1 MINLYRNGINTFRL
15 LAILFFSLLLS
26 TQLRAQLNYVICND
40 MIQVSLDD
48 YCIYTLGADQVLEGG
63 PYHPY
68 SYYIVEID
76 KTPGAP
82 ACDGLWLP
90 NTLDINDIG
99 QTYCVRVTH
108 PGNGNTCTG
117 NILVEDK
124 TPPRV
129 GCPGDQFVGMDFNFC
144 FHTAMNGEFDPLS
157 DTSTI
162 DNCGP
167 ITFSYVLTSITSGTN
182 GSGSGTLDGV
192 TFNYGQTLVKWIASD
207 PSSNTGSCTFI
218 VQVDDNQPP
227 QLACPGNQSFD
238 TDLGQCT
245 YTVQSTELD
254 PDSWSENC
262 PLGLAWSLSGSNND
276 GGNNTLAGYV
286 MQPGLTTVTWT
297 LVENYTFN
305 LVTCSFD
312 VQIDDNEPP
321 GIACSVNQTR
331 STDQGQCNYA
341 TLNSEFD
348 PVSYDDNCQVAT
360 LTYSLTGATN
370 GIGTNSLS
378 GKIFNKGMTTVG
390 WIAQDSS
397 GNPGTCSFN
406 ILIEENE
413 PPVFP
418 TCNNDIKT
426 VNMTF
431 DCKITIPNLLN
442 TTPATDNCFGVTKTQ
457 SPMAGLVMTATHNE
471 IIPIT
476 ITAKDASNNTAVCQ
490 QFVKALD
497 VTLPIINTCPRSRV
511 IYPNASCEIEIPDLI
526 PELTGSDCSLPL
538 TMSQSPA
545 AGTILLSE
553 VGLVNTVTMTV
564 TDDAG
569 NSKGCKVS
577 LLTGIRYFAYI
588 ANSNSISVVN
598 TGTNVVETTIPV
610 GNKPVMAAATGSA
623 TNPTANR
630 MYVVNSNS
638 NSVSVINTN
647 THSVIATIGVG
658 DNPVAAATGSATNP
672 TANRIYVV
680 NSNSNSVSVIN
691 PVTNSV
697 EATIAVGDKPVA
709 VVAGMQA
716 DPMANRIYV
725 VNSNSNAVS
734 VINPMTNSVE
744 TTIAVG
750 DKPVAVLAGM
760 QADPMANRIYV
771 VNSNSNAVSVINPF
785 TNSLEATIAVGDN
798 PKDVEMRCATNPT
811 ANRIYVA
818 NSSSNS
824 ISVINPFTNTL
835 ESTIPV
841 GSNPVRLMKSGAGG
855 GQGSGPPNPTDPT
868 SPQANRVYV
877 INSNSNSISV
887 IDANKVIATI
897 PVGEGPNNIARNY
910 NISPLSNRIYVSN
923 EYSGDVTVINS
934 LSYTVIE
941 TIPIGGAPI
950 ALSDFV
956 VGSSCSAGQDSDN
969 GLSEEETTAS
979 GTIFETEETSFKIIA
994 SPNPFNTHLELNFR
1008 LEAENQIEAVLLD
1021 MAGNIVRREST
1032 QHSPVGWQ
1040 QLRWNTEDLPQGVY
1054 FVGLRKGGE
1063 TWKYQKAILLR

>member
-1 MINLYRNGINTFRL
+1 MKSLYNSLPNGLRSL
-15 LAILFFSLLLS
+15 CLLFFTLQFGVQSWS
-26 TQLRAQLNYVICND
+26 QLTCND
-40 MIQVSLDD
+40 FVILALDND
-48 YCIYTLGADQVLEGG
+48 CFNTIDADQILEGG
-63 PYHPY
+63 PYCYPCML
-68 SYYIVEID
+68 VQLD

-82 ACDGLWLP
+82 DCNGPWVL
-90 NTLDINDIG
+90 NTVDASDIG
-99 QTYCVRVTH
+99 QTYCVRVTD
-108 PGNGNTCTG
+108 PGNGNFCQG
-117 NILVEDK
+117 SIQIVDNL
-124 TPPRV
+124 PPNLS
-129 GCPGDQFVGMDFNFC
+129 CPSNSTVGMDATTC
-144 FHTAMNGEFDPLS
+144 FHTAANGEFDPS
-157 DTSTI
+157 IIS
-162 DNCGP
+162 DNCYTP
-167 ITFSYVLTSITSGTN
+167 TLTYNLFSITSGTN
-182 GSGSGTLDGV
+182 GSGSNSIDGV
-192 TFNYGQTLVKWIASD
+192 SFNRGLTQVKWTAVD
-207 PSSNTGSCTFI
+207 GSSNSATCTFT
-218 VQVDDNQPP
+218 VQVDDQQPP
-227 QLACPGNQSFD
+227 SIACPGNMTLD

-245 YTVQSTELD
+245 YTVQGTELD

-262 PLGLAWSLSGSNND
+262 PLGLAWSLSGANND

-297 LVENYTFN
+297 LIENYTFN
-305 LVTCSFD
+305 IVSCSFD

-321 GIACSVNQTR
+321 GIACPVNQTR

-348 PVSYDDNCQVAT
+348 PTSVDDNCQVAT

-397 GNPGTCSFN
+397 SNPGTCSFN

-418 TCNNDIKT
+418 TCNGDIKT

-442 TTPATDNCFGVTKTQ
+442 TTAATDNCFGVTKTQ

-490 QFVKALD
+490 QFLKALD
-497 VTLPIINTCPRSRV
+497 VTLPIINSCPRSRV

-538 TMSQSPA
+538 TMTQNPA

-569 NSKGCKVS
+569 NSKGCNVS

-598 TGTNVVETTIPV
+598 TGTNIVETTIPV

-630 MYVVNSNS
+630 LYVVNSNS

-672 TANRIYVV
+672 TANRIYIVNSNSNSVSVINPMTNSVEATIAVGGKPVAAATGSATNPTANRIYVV

-691 PVTNSV
+691 PL
-697 EATIAVGDKPVA
+697 
-709 VVAGMQA
+709 
-716 DPMANRIYV
+716 
-725 VNSNSNAVS
+725 
-734 VINPMTNSVE
+734 TNSVE

-771 VNSNSNAVSVINPF
+771 VNSNSNSVSVINPF
-785 TNSLEATIAVGDN
+785 TNSLEATIAVGDK
-798 PKDVEMRCATNPT
+798 PVDVEMRCATNPK

-818 NSSSNS
+818 NFTSNS

-835 ESTIPV
+835 ETTIPV
-841 GSNPVRLMKSGAGG
+841 GTNPVRLMKSGGAG
-855 GQGSGPPNPTDPT
+855 GQGSGPNPH
-868 SPQANRVYV
+868 QIQQIQQVHRQ
-877 INSNSNSISV
+877 
-887 IDANKVIATI
+887 
-897 PVGEGPNNIARNY
+897 
-910 NISPLSNRIYVSN
+910 
-923 EYSGDVTVINS
+923 TV
-934 LSYTVIE
+934 
-941 TIPIGGAPI
+941 
-950 ALSDFV
+950 F
-956 VGSSCSAGQDSDN
+956 
-969 GLSEEETTAS
+969 
-979 GTIFETEETSFKIIA
+979 
-994 SPNPFNTHLELNFR
+994 
-1008 LEAENQIEAVLLD
+1008 
-1021 MAGNIVRREST
+1021 M
-1032 QHSPVGWQ
+1032 
-1040 QLRWNTEDLPQGVY
+1040 
-1054 FVGLRKGGE
+1054 
-1063 TWKYQKAILLR
+1063 